1 MAALT
6 GAVAALLVSGLLQA
20 CSQSDAVATRF
31 DDLSGDRSQRV
42 ATETR
47 LLSPHAALPS
57 PILDA
62 HAFEETLGDGFFG
75 PSDRTYFRQIQVSPS
90 DLANWTR
97 HLSAA
102 SDPVTFVTPEKF
114 RSWWVSPQAFQHL
127 VFYLPASPLS
137 DTAHGWIGVSPA
149 DGQIFVFSYTM

>member
-1 MAALT
+1 VLT
-6 GAVAALLVSGLLQA
+6 AAVAALLVSVLLQA
-20 CSQSDAVATRF
+20 CSPSDAVSKRF
-31 DDLSGDRSQRV
+31 DELGGDRSQRV

-47 LLSPHAALPS
+47 LLDPHAALPS

-75 PSDRTYFRQIQVSPS
+75 PSDHVYFRQIQVSPS

-97 HLSAA
+97 RLSAT
-102 SDPVTFVTPEKF
+102 SDPVTFVTPDKF
-114 RSWWVSPQAFQHL
+114 RSWWVSPQAFRRL

-137 DTAHGWIGVSPA
+137 DSAHGWIGVSPA